1 MAESVAEDEASP
13 LRRPASL
20 DKSRQ
25 SSSSGK
31 HLLGLNRFKGRR
43 SQAKIENPHGLELL
57 PAAQSDVRGVLTRQG
72 AKVHDWEPRYFVL
85 QGSTFAYWE
94 SEAEELAGG
103 ISTCKGVGVV
113 KSVERWP
120 DGAKKPATISE
131 GVWTQHRACGFIV
144 ATDESEFVLYAATEA
159 EAHAWVE
166 RISQALAKA
175 RMPLKLRSSVTTPG
189 GKRNTSTR
197 HLNLSLLA
205 EESELEA
212 SPGAGAQAGDI
223 RQHPEHWISILNVE
237 PSSENLATLS
247 DMLRQVPTPW
257 LVSFVRLRGVHTL
270 CDVIEVKEVFD
281 KTDNDLEVIDL
292 CLRCLRVLMNL
303 EQGMAAMLQPSEGAR
318 GGRCGLYQLALCA
331 TIEMDTPSVRK
342 LRCSALTLLSA
353 AAYYSAEGHAAL
365 LGAFGEN
372 WGAIP
377 KPSREGRRVSRYSR
391 TVAMGM
397 PRPEPVHVDGVHVS
411 VEEALLVRE
420 SRANVVAGA
429 PAARRPRVLGVLERV
444 RLRQEFIRLHL
455 LDSLAALHREKH
467 VDVVRQVEVF
477 EADMLEDN
485 EEVNESRMSQSDV
498 SAGDERQTVKSRARE
513 SSVERTAALV
523 ASVGSPLQMLQ
534 DKVLLDAPAALPH
547 LLAMLHT
554 LLRMRDDLPGLLG
567 WAWLEEQAQHA
578 VAITDANDEPEACRR
593 ELRKARDGTAAAG
606 NAEAR
611 VDSPPVAASAL
622 APPVVAAPPPPPPV
636 AGGAPP
642 APPPPIAAGA
652 PPPPP
657 PPIAG
662 GAPPPPP
669 PPIAAGAP
677 PPPPPPMTGGAPPPP
692 PPIASGA
699 AVPPPPPVPGA
710 PPLAV
715 RTQGPT
721 MPKKPAIKPQVPL
734 RQLHWGKMPD
744 AKVVGTLWEKDVS
757 DDKVKLDVSEIEELF
772 AASSN
777 TKLKSEPGEGAD
789 EAEQSSRTPRDSV
802 RSTKRVETVTLL
814 DAKTANNT
822 AIAISRFRM
831 SPESIAH
838 ALEVGSDGLTAD
850 QLSSLASILPSADD
864 VQLVQEYEG
873 PTSLLGKAESFVLAV
888 SKVPRYAIRVRCML
902 TRATFDEKY
911 EELRENL
918 EAVVNATTQVRKS
931 ATLRRSLEVTLAV
944 GNYLNGSTSK
954 GGAWGFRLDTLSKIA
969 STKTLDGRST
979 LLHYL
984 ARLLDK
990 PGAGA
995 QKEGEPPADEGDVAA
1010 PLLLL
1015 REMPH
1020 IEAAARLS
1028 WKDEVAELT
1037 ALSAALNVVATQ
1049 LKQDQVADFK
1059 VGMGAFHDKASKKLK
1074 ALMDTKEIADKQF
1087 AELVSWFGEDPKM
1100 QPEELFGMV
1109 HNFALT
1115 LDKAHKYNQE
1125 REEEEARKLRNEEAA
1140 QKRQTLRMSRAPSR
1154 KSELPDS
1161 SLDDGDDS
1169 ERTPRKSRL
1178 PDILAEEP
1186 ESKRACAE
1194 EEEQSSR
1201 GMPPGSAPQLTE
1213 NNYGSNGVLSGLKS
1227 ALRGARD
1234 RAKSRGNEQQE
1245 LDFEL
1250 AAKLGR

>member
-1 MAESVAEDEASP
+1 
-13 LRRPASL
+13 
-20 DKSRQ
+20 
-25 SSSSGK
+25 
-31 HLLGLNRFKGRR
+31 
-43 SQAKIENPHGLELL
+43 
-57 PAAQSDVRGVLTRQG
+57 
-72 AKVHDWEPRYFVL
+72 
-85 QGSTFAYWE
+85 
-94 SEAEELAGG
+94 
-103 ISTCKGVGVV
+103 
-113 KSVERWP
+113 
-120 DGAKKPATISE
+120 
-131 GVWTQHRACGFIV
+131 
-144 ATDESEFVLYAATEA
+144 
-159 EAHAWVE
+159 
-166 RISQALAKA
+166 
-175 RMPLKLRSSVTTPG
+175 
-189 GKRNTSTR
+189 
-197 HLNLSLLA
+197 
-205 EESELEA
+205 
-212 SPGAGAQAGDI
+212 
-223 RQHPEHWISILNVE
+223 
-237 PSSENLATLS
+237 
-247 DMLRQVPTPW
+247 
-257 LVSFVRLRGVHTL
+257 
-270 CDVIEVKEVFD
+270 
-281 KTDNDLEVIDL
+281 
-292 CLRCLRVLMNL
+292 
-303 EQGMAAMLQPSEGAR
+303 
-318 GGRCGLYQLALCA
+318 
-331 TIEMDTPSVRK
+331 
-342 LRCSALTLLSA
+342 
-353 AAYYSAEGHAAL
+353 
-365 LGAFGEN
+365 
-372 WGAIP
+372 
-377 KPSREGRRVSRYSR
+377 
-391 TVAMGM
+391 
-397 PRPEPVHVDGVHVS
+397 
-411 VEEALLVRE
+411 
-420 SRANVVAGA
+420 
-429 PAARRPRVLGVLERV
+429 
-444 RLRQEFIRLHL
+444 
-455 LDSLAALHREKH
+455 
-467 VDVVRQVEVF
+467 
-477 EADMLEDN
+477 
-485 EEVNESRMSQSDV
+485 
-498 SAGDERQTVKSRARE
+498 
-513 SSVERTAALV
+513 
-523 ASVGSPLQMLQ
+523 
-534 DKVLLDAPAALPH
+534 
-547 LLAMLHT
+547 
-554 LLRMRDDLPGLLG
+554 
-567 WAWLEEQAQHA
+567 
-578 VAITDANDEPEACRR
+578 
-593 ELRKARDGTAAAG
+593 
-606 NAEAR
+606 
-611 VDSPPVAASAL
+611 
-622 APPVVAAPPPPPPV
+622 
-636 AGGAPP
+636 
-642 APPPPIAAGA
+642 
-652 PPPPP
+652 
-657 PPIAG
+657 
-662 GAPPPPP
+662 
-669 PPIAAGAP
+669 
-677 PPPPPPMTGGAPPPP
+677 
-692 PPIASGA
+692 
-699 AVPPPPPVPGA
+699 
-710 PPLAV
+710 
-715 RTQGPT
+715 

-1201 GMPPGSAPQLTE
+1201 GMPPGSAPQQTE

-1250 AAKLGR
+1250 AAKLGRRADMINSEEKAGKGRDRTFTLSRERGWSRAAKEQGAPRPVKKQGKSRTWLVSWDKSREERSPSVESEGGWTSSAVSDASGHYSGKEERSQEEEAAAARAAAEARAALEAMAQVASSSMKSSATKSSPKHSISGT